1 MSMISQAVS
10 AKNERLLEL
19 LEKILG
25 VLLEYM
31 PEMANMQLVTD
42 TGALVGEITPMVDE
56 KIGLIAKRKQ
66 R

>member
-1 MSMISQAVS
+1 M
-10 AKNERLLEL
+10 
-19 LEKILG
+19 
-25 VLLEYM
+25 EYM